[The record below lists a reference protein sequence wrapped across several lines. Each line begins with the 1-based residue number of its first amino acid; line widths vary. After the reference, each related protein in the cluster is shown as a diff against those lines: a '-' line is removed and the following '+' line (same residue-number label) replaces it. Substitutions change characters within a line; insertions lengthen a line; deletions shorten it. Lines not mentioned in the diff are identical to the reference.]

1 MDGQHRTRSRP
12 LDRCHARSYNYINC
26 RRKSLKDA
34 LTMKHF
40 VRLVLALVLCP
51 VLGLSGVL
59 VGIPAVRTADMRG
72 WAAAIKTITITYQ
85 P

>member
-1 MDGQHRTRSRP
+1 
-12 LDRCHARSYNYINC
+12 
-26 RRKSLKDA
+26 
-34 LTMKHF
+34 MKHF

-59 VGIPAVRTADMRG
+59 VGIPAVRAADMRG
-72 WAAAIKTITITYQ
+72 WTAAIKTITITYQ